1 MDVSWI
7 KKGLK
12 DFTLILFGSFL
23 FIAMSVLLIGLIA
36 SFGIS
41 PEYASTIIS
50 ICLVFIGSLMF
61 SYLDHKN
68 CILDAKKNEI
78 ANMIKDKNNSV
89 TENNKE

>member
-1 MDVSWI
+1 
-7 KKGLK
+7 
-12 DFTLILFGSFL
+12 
-23 FIAMSVLLIGLIA
+23 MSILLIGLIS

-68 CILDAKKNEI
+68 CILDEKKNEL
-78 ANMIKDKNNSV
+78 ANMIKEKNHTL